1 MIDWEFIE
9 AQEGFETAGYVPMA
23 GGTPLGRSGV
33 TIGAGVDLGQWS
45 EAQLRR
51 RRVPQNIIDQVK
63 PYLGVRGWLAVQLL
77 EQKPLMLTEAEARR
91 LTQTIRGDIVDL
103 VIKRYEAEARRQ
115 GSLRWDALLDR
126 CQTII
131 VSVAFQYGA
140 FLSKRTPNFHHQIT
154 TGRWRDA
161 YENLMN
167 FGDDYPSRRQREAEH
182 LKPVLGSRLITNSRR

>member
-91 LTQTIRGDIVDL
+91 LTQTIRSDIIDV
-103 VIKRYEAEARRQ
+103 VVARYNAGARRK
-115 GSLRWDALLDR
+115 GSLRWEVLPDR
-126 CQTII
+126 CQT
-131 VSVAFQYGA
+131 VVASVAFQYGA
-140 FLSKRTPNFHHQIT
+140 FLSKATPNFRRQIT
-154 TGRWRDA
+154 TGLWRDA
-161 YENLMN
+161 YDNLMD
-167 FGDDYPSRRQREAEH
+167 FGDDYRTRRRKEAAY
-182 LKPVLGSRLITNSRR
+182 LKPVLVPGP